1 MRNHFFADRFWL
13 IHFSGFISW
22 RRSQPPPLMQ
32 FPSFPGKEVTW
43 RYVRPDYRLLLCITR
58 PTGTLFREEG
68 KWHHPPYGHPLQGR
82 GQMASSALRAPISV
96 KKANRGRRFNAP
108 YPLSLIPYP
117 SRKNLLRMIFVG
129 GFCYLL
135 STFSGFIS
143 WRRSR

>member
-1 MRNHFFADRFWL
+1 
-13 IHFSGFISW
+13 
-22 RRSQPPPLMQ
+22 MQ
-32 FPSFPGKEVTW
+32 SPSFPGKEVTW

-108 YPLSLIPYP
+108 YPLSPIPYPLSPIPYPLSLIPYPLSLIPYP